1 MKTNAL
7 GQGGILKA
15 GMGMVADPNPATR
28 IAARA
33 YSVFE
38 IYRSND
44 GIAVTGLRT

>member
-7 GQGGILKA
+7 RQGGILKA
-15 GMGMVADPNPATR
+15 GMGIVADPNPATQFT
-28 IAARA
+28 ARA
-33 YSVFE
+33 YSVLE

>member
-15 GMGMVADPNPATR
+15 GTGIVADPNPATR
-28 IAARA
+28 FAARA
-33 YSVFE
+33 SNVLE